1 MAQASAKKAR
11 RIRRA
16 EDLDR
21 VSILAVEGMLAM
33 LGTLSGI
40 LRSFRFNAVNV
51 LPSSEEAWTR
61 LTVEPRLRPDVILID
76 WNAHPLSGEEFV
88 RQLRRVNHQQVAET
102 PVIAIIAN
110 ADREVVLAARD
121 SGVNAVLLRP
131 FSAAQLMEKVLW
143 TLGQED
149 VTFIRSEGYVGPD
162 RRRFRTAE
170 YLGERRR
177 VGESGEP
184 DGEIVP

>member
-1 MAQASAKKAR
+1 MAQAAAKKTR

-40 LRSFRFNAVNV
+40 LRSFRFNTVNV
-51 LPSSEEAWTR
+51 LASSEEAWTR
-61 LTVEPRLRPDVILID
+61 LTVEPRLRPNIVLID
-76 WNAHPLSGEEFV
+76 WNAHPLSGEQFV
-88 RQLRRVNHQQVAET
+88 KQLRRVEVQQIAET

-110 ADREVVLAARD
+110 ADRAVVLAARD

-149 VTFIRSEGYVGPD
+149 VAFIRSEGYVGPD

-177 VGESGEP
+177 VGEACGP
-184 DGEIVP
+184 DSDIVL

>member
-1 MAQASAKKAR
+1 MAEAVAKKPR
-11 RIRRA
+11 RIKRA

-33 LGTLSGI
+33 LGTLSGS
-40 LRSFRFNAVNV
+40 LRSFRFHTVNV
-51 LPSSEEAWTR
+51 LASSEEAWTR
-61 LTVEPRLRPDVILID
+61 LTVEPRLRPDLILID
-76 WNAHPLSGEEFV
+76 WNSHPLTGEQFV
-88 RQLRRVNHQQVAET
+88 KQLRRVNNQQLAET

-110 ADREVVLAARD
+110 ADRPVVLAARD

-149 VTFIRSEGYVGPD
+149 VAFIRSEGYVGPD
-162 RRRFRTAE
+162 RRRFRAAE

-177 VGESGEP
+177 VGEACGP
-184 DGEIVP
+184 GGDIDL